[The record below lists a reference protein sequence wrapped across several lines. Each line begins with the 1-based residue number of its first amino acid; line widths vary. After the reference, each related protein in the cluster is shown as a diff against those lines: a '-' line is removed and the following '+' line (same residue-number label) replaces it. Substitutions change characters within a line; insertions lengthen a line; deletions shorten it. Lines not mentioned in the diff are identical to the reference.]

1 LDADRI
7 KQLLRREEDPKLD
20 FKATLHLKT
29 EGEKKELT
37 RDVIAIANS
46 RGGRGYILFGIED
59 KTKIPL
65 GIDPKD
71 FNEEQIQQI
80 IYNRSDPPVPVNIEF
95 VEYEGVMLAV
105 LTIFKSHHKP
115 HQMLQTGAF
124 YIRRGSTTD
133 IARRSEIAQ
142 MMQENG
148 LQTYETVPL
157 AKATMDDLDKKLLQ
171 EYFNNLNVCDGEPNM
186 FLMEAL
192 GFVAEAENGEY
203 LPTIGGMILF
213 GKNPSVFLPQ
223 CYVKIISN
231 GGITH
236 ITGNI
241 FSMMNRSLEKIKSIV
256 SDDTYPFEAVEESMA
271 NAMLHRDYLD
281 VARGILVE
289 IKDNC
294 IEISNPGAL
303 VSGNL
308 TLKYMR
314 DNNPQRRN
322 PWLYQRL
329 LIMDYK
335 RHFLRAGTG
344 ILRIKE
350 AFAERGK
357 VKFINLG
364 SRNLFK
370 VIFPR

>member
-1 LDADRI
+1 MDADRI

-20 FKATLHLKT
+20 FKVTLHLKT

-46 RGGRGYILFGIED
+46 RGGRGYIIFGVED
-59 KTKIPL
+59 KTKKPI
-65 GIDPKD
+65 GIDPKA

-80 IYNRSDPPVPVNIEF
+80 IYNRSDPPVPVKIEF

-157 AKATMDDLDKKLLQ
+157 AKATMDDLDKRLLQ

-192 GFVAEAENGEY
+192 GFVAETDSGEY
-203 LPTIGGMILF
+203 RPTIGGMILF
-213 GKNPSVFLPQ
+213 GKNPSIFIPQ
-223 CYVKIISN
+223 CHVKIISN
-231 GGITH
+231 EGIIH

-241 FSMMNRSLEKIKSIV
+241 FSMINQALDKIKDII
-256 SDDTYPFEAVEESMA
+256 SDDTYPYEAVEESMA

-281 VARGILVE
+281 ISRGINVE

-303 VSGNL
+303 VSGNVA
-308 TLKYMR
+308 LKYMR

-329 LIMDYK
+329 LIMDHK

-344 ILRIKE
+344 ISRIKE
-350 AFAERGK
+350 AFAERGR

-370 VIFPR
+370 VVFPR